1 MLTRNLQRTW
11 LSGILLVAVAL
22 GLPAA
27 APADTAAVD
36 DAYSD
41 TGWRL
46 RFYAAAIDFDDNTG
60 QLDRGGYGIDV
71 GGGLGVNAE
80 YRFSRRLGLDLGVI
94 AGGGVDIQT
103 RPVHYGSASW
113 YTHDTLSFTPLT
125 AGLDIHLTPDN
136 RVDLYVCPLVALI
149 QYGGLVVRSGPG
161 GVTTHFDL
169 DSDFGV
175 GAALGIAVPF
185 HEQAQWSFNANLLY
199 LDSSLDGNSQNGLRL
214 DGDYDATIFGLG
226 VGYRF

>member
-1 MLTRNLQRTW
+1 MLGKIPRSTW

-22 GLPAA
+22 ALPTA
-27 APADTAAVD
+27 APADTATVD

-46 RFYAAAIDFDDNTG
+46 RFYAAAINFDDNTG

-80 YRFSRRLGLDLGVI
+80 YRFSRRLGFDLGVI
-94 AGGGVDIQT
+94 GGGGVDIQT
-103 RPVHYGSASW
+103 RPVHYPAGTW

-125 AGLDIHLTPDN
+125 AGLDIHLTPEN
-136 RVDLYVCPLVALI
+136 RVDLYFSPLVALV

-161 GVTTHFDL
+161 GVTTHIDF
-169 DSDFGV
+169 DSDFAI
-175 GAALGIAVPF
+175 GAALGIGVPF
-185 HEQAQWSFNANLLY
+185 HQQARWSFNANLLY
-199 LDSSLDGNSQNGLRL
+199 LDSNFDGSSQDGLRL
-214 DGDYDATIFGLG
+214 DGDYDATVFGLG
-226 VGYRF
+226 LGYRF